1 MSNKYYE
8 VYDDGTRNWYSADI
22 STSYIR
28 DKTKAFLE
36 ENDIYYY
43 CGESRDGWLFECFTN
58 KEEELMLDKFFKKLG
73 VSIYG

>member
-8 VYDDGTRNWYSADI
+8 VYDDGTRNWYSANI

-36 ENDIYYY
+36 ENDIYYD
-43 CGESRDGWLFECFTN
+43 CCEHRDGWVFECFTN
-58 KEEELMLDKFFKKLG
+58 KDEEIMLDKFFKKLG
-73 VSIYG
+73 VSIYD

>member
-8 VYDDGTRNWYSADI
+8 VYDDGTRNWYCANV

-36 ENDIYYY
+36 ENDIYYD
-43 CGESRDGWLFECFTN
+43 CCEHRDGWLFECFTD
-58 KEEELMLDKFFKKLG
+58 KYEEIILDKFFKKLG
-73 VSIYG
+73 IPIYD

>member
-8 VYDDGTRNWYSADI
+8 VYDDGTRNWYSANI

-36 ENDIYYY
+36 ENDIYYD
-43 CGESRDGWLFECFTN
+43 CCEHRDG
-58 KEEELMLDKFFKKLG
+58 
-73 VSIYG
+73 

>member
-1 MSNKYYE
+1 MSNKYCE
-8 VYDDGTRNWYSADI
+8 VYDDGTRNWYIANV

-36 ENDIYYY
+36 ENDIDYY

-58 KEEELMLDKFFKKLG
+58 KDEEIMLDKLFEKFCNLL
-73 VSIYG
+73 YD